1 MRYLLL
7 ASTVLCFGLGAA
19 LAEEPK
25 GPRAQKLAK
34 LVKKFE
40 ADEAELKKKLANAK
54 EADEQQQLTFLM
66 KELYAFAAGDAIELA
81 EEAKKD
87 ETAVDA
93 CVLALKLLGK
103 VKLTGE
109 NMDKAMAIIL
119 ENHVESPK
127 IQPVLEFMSE
137 AGRPGQEFLNT
148 VSEKSKSKEVQA
160 LAMFYTALAKDAQ
173 ASSLE
178 GNTPNENANRLRD
191 EAVDMIEKAVKL
203 APDVKVGTGTLK
215 SAAAAEMASMKI
227 GVGKPVPEVEG
238 IDLDGKKVKLS
249 SFKGKVVLFDF
260 WATWC
265 GPCVAMIPH
274 ERELVKKLS
283 GKPFTLLSVNVD
295 ENRATFTEFLEKEKM
310 PWSHWVD
317 GSRGPVSKMFKIRAF
332 PTMFLIDAKGIVR
345 KKWVGSPG
353 NEVMDKAI
361 EELVAEAEKGK

>member
-1 MRYLLL
+1 MRSLLL
-7 ASTVLCFGLGAA
+7 ASTVLCLGLGAA
-19 LAEEPK
+19 QADEPK
-25 GPRAQKLAK
+25 GPRAQKLVK
-34 LVKKFE
+34 LQKKFD

-54 EADEQQQLTFLM
+54 EADEQQQITFLM
-66 KELYAFAAGDAIELA
+66 KELYAFTAGDAIELA

-127 IQPVLEFMSE
+127 IQPVLEFMSD
-137 AGRPGQEFLNT
+137 AGRAGRDFLDT
-148 VSEKSKSKEVQA
+148 VKEKSKNNDVQA
-160 LAMFYTALAKDAQ
+160 LALFYIALAKDAQ
-173 ASSLE
+173 ASENE
-178 GNTPNENANRLRD
+178 GPKPNENVTRLRD
-191 EAVDMIEKAVKL
+191 EAAEMIEKAVKL
-203 APDVKVGTGTLK
+203 SPDVKVGTGTLK
-215 SAAAAEMASMKI
+215 SAAAAELASMKI

-265 GPCVAMIPH
+265 PPCVAMIPH
-274 ERELVKKLS
+274 EREMVKKLS
-283 GKPFTLLSVNVD
+283 GKPFALLSVNVD
-295 ENRATFTEFLEKEKM
+295 EDRAMFTEFLEKEKM

-317 GSRGPVSKMFKIRAF
+317 GGRGPISKMFKIRAF
-332 PTMFLIDAKGIVR
+332 PTLFLIDAKGIVR
-345 KKWVGSPG
+345 NKWTGSPG

>member
-1 MRYLLL
+1 MRCLIL
-7 ASTVLCFGLGAA
+7 ASIVLFLGLGVA
-19 LAEEPK
+19 LSEEPK

-34 LVKKFE
+34 LQKKFE

-54 EADEQQQLTFLM
+54 EADEQQQITFLL
-66 KELYAFAAGDAIELA
+66 KELYAFTAGDAIEIA

-127 IQPVLEFMSE
+127 IQPILEFMSE
-137 AGRPGQEFLNT
+137 SGRAGLEFLNT
-148 VSEKSKSKEVQA
+148 VSEKTKSKEVQA
-160 LAMFYTALAKDAQ
+160 LALFYTALAKDAQ
-173 ASSLE
+173 ASSIE
-178 GNTPNENANRLRD
+178 GNTPNEHANRLRD

-203 APDVKVGTGTLK
+203 APDVKVGSGPLK
-215 SAAAAEMASMKI
+215 TAAAAELASMKI

-238 IDLDGKKVKLS
+238 IDPDGKKVKLS

-295 ENRATFTEFLEKEKM
+295 EDRALFTEFLEKEKM

-317 GSRGPVSKMFKIRAF
+317 GGRGPVSKLFKVRSF
-332 PTMFLIDAKGIVR
+332 PTLFLIDAKGIVR
-345 KKWVGSPG
+345 KKWTGSPG

-361 EELVAEAEKGK
+361 EELVAEAEKNK